1 MKQLYRK
8 KIIFTPSSTNLT
20 FAVIFGLVTDS
31 QIPGTNRS
39 LPCKNEIKIKATEGG
54 LILYTALSNCLHC
67 TGLHCFQIHFS
78 ACYYLL
84 Y

>member
-8 KIIFTPSSTNLT
+8 KLIFTPSSTNLT

-31 QIPGTNRS
+31 QIPGTSRS
-39 LPCKNEIKIKATEGG
+39 LPCKNEIISKLQKAV
-54 LILYTALSNCLHC
+54 LYTALSNCLHC